1 MLTHGR
7 GIFRI
12 KDFVNFLIKCWN
24 RLSNTYKKFLAGEE
38 MGREKK
44 GCSFYIATQDEIR
57 HNKYDLKVIKYVEDK
72 IERKEIDVKV
82 ALQRI
87 DELEERLKCIDKQF
101 KKLCMAIE
109 GAD

>member
-1 MLTHGR
+1 LPEKRWG
-7 GIFRI
+7 
-12 KDFVNFLIKCWN
+12 
-24 RLSNTYKKFLAGEE
+24 
-38 MGREKK
+38 EKK
-44 GCSFYIATQDEIR
+44 KVSSFYIATQDEIR

-101 KKLCMAIE
+101 KDCAWRLRELTKE
-109 GAD
+109 

>member
-1 MLTHGR
+1 MMMQ
-7 GIFRI
+7 
-12 KDFVNFLIKCWN
+12 NFYKT
-24 RLSNTYKKFLAGEE
+24 LSLQKKFSLAFGNEGSGLGEE

-101 KKLCMAIE
+101 KDCAWRLRELTKE
-109 GAD
+109 

>member
-1 MLTHGR
+1 MPLAFRFADYMLEQ
-7 GIFRI
+7 
-12 KDFVNFLIKCWN
+12 
-24 RLSNTYKKFLAGEE
+24 LSNTYKKFLAGEE

-101 KKLCMAIE
+101 KDCAWRLRELTKE
-109 GAD
+109 